1 MKRIALPIQEQRSAG
16 QNINVA
22 IFVHQLTLKCRR
34 VRMVHRSM
42 IASSHLMQAFGVGG
56 LEWVFI
62 IIIVV
67 VLFFG
72 VKKIPEIARSVG
84 RASSEYQKAKIQ
96 AKQELNQMNAKD
108 GVDKSTIDRQKL
120 ESIADTLGIDSTN
133 KNDADLREAIDLAI
147 SKERH
152 KV

>member
-1 MKRIALPIQEQRSAG
+1 
-16 QNINVA
+16 
-22 IFVHQLTLKCRR
+22 
-34 VRMVHRSM
+34 
-42 IASSHLMQAFGVGG
+42 MQAFGVGG

-108 GVDKSTIDRQKL
+108 GEDKSTIDREKL

-133 KNDADLREAIDLAI
+133 KNDAELREAIDLAI

>member
-1 MKRIALPIQEQRSAG
+1 
-16 QNINVA
+16 
-22 IFVHQLTLKCRR
+22 
-34 VRMVHRSM
+34 
-42 IASSHLMQAFGVGG
+42 MQAFGVGG

-108 GVDKSTIDRQKL
+108 GVDKSTIDREKL

-152 KV
+152 KG

>member
-1 MKRIALPIQEQRSAG
+1 
-16 QNINVA
+16 
-22 IFVHQLTLKCRR
+22 
-34 VRMVHRSM
+34 
-42 IASSHLMQAFGVGG
+42 MQAFGVGG

-108 GVDKSTIDRQKL
+108 GIDKSIIDREKL

-133 KNDADLREAIDLAI
+133 KNDAELREAIDLAI
-147 SKERH
+147 SKEKH
-152 KV
+152 KA

>member
-1 MKRIALPIQEQRSAG
+1 
-16 QNINVA
+16 
-22 IFVHQLTLKCRR
+22 
-34 VRMVHRSM
+34 
-42 IASSHLMQAFGVGG
+42 MQAFGVGG

-108 GVDKSTIDRQKL
+108 GVDKSTIDREKL

-133 KNDADLREAIDLAI
+133 KNDAELREAD
-147 SKERH
+147 RPCNR
-152 KV
+152 

>member
-1 MKRIALPIQEQRSAG
+1 
-16 QNINVA
+16 
-22 IFVHQLTLKCRR
+22 
-34 VRMVHRSM
+34 
-42 IASSHLMQAFGVGG
+42 MQAFGVGG

-108 GVDKSTIDRQKL
+108 GIDKSIIDREKL

-133 KNDADLREAIDLAI
+133 KNDAELREAIDLAI
-147 SKERH
+147 SKEKH
-152 KV
+152 TA

>member
-1 MKRIALPIQEQRSAG
+1 
-16 QNINVA
+16 
-22 IFVHQLTLKCRR
+22 
-34 VRMVHRSM
+34 
-42 IASSHLMQAFGVGG
+42 MQAFGVGG

-84 RASSEYQKAKIQ
+84 KASSEYQKAKIQ

-108 GVDKSTIDRQKL
+108 GIDKSIIDREKL

-133 KNDADLREAIDLAI
+133 KNDAELREAIDLAI
-147 SKERH
+147 SKEKH

>member
-1 MKRIALPIQEQRSAG
+1 
-16 QNINVA
+16 
-22 IFVHQLTLKCRR
+22 
-34 VRMVHRSM
+34 M
-42 IASSHLMQAFGVGG
+42 IASSLLMQAFGVGG

-108 GVDKSTIDRQKL
+108 GIDKSIIDREKL

-133 KNDADLREAIDLAI
+133 KNDAELREAIDLAI
-147 SKERH
+147 SKEKH
-152 KV
+152 EV

>member
-1 MKRIALPIQEQRSAG
+1 
-16 QNINVA
+16 
-22 IFVHQLTLKCRR
+22 
-34 VRMVHRSM
+34 
-42 IASSHLMQAFGVGG
+42 MQAFGVGG

-108 GVDKSTIDRQKL
+108 GVNKSTIDREKL

-133 KNDADLREAIDLAI
+133 KNDAELREAIDLAI

>member
-1 MKRIALPIQEQRSAG
+1 
-16 QNINVA
+16 
-22 IFVHQLTLKCRR
+22 
-34 VRMVHRSM
+34 
-42 IASSHLMQAFGVGG
+42 MQAFGVGG

-62 IIIVV
+62 IVIVV

-84 RASSEYQKAKIQ
+84 RASSEYEKAKIQ

-108 GVDKSTIDRQKL
+108 ASDESSINREKL

-133 KNDADLREAIDLAI
+133 KNDAELRKAIDLAI
-147 SKERH
+147 SKGKH

>member
-1 MKRIALPIQEQRSAG
+1 
-16 QNINVA
+16 
-22 IFVHQLTLKCRR
+22 
-34 VRMVHRSM
+34 
-42 IASSHLMQAFGVGG
+42 MQAFGVGG

-62 IIIVV
+62 IVIVV

-108 GVDKSTIDRQKL
+108 GIDKSTIDREKL

-133 KNDADLREAIDLAI
+133 KNDTELREAIDLAI

>member
-1 MKRIALPIQEQRSAG
+1 
-16 QNINVA
+16 
-22 IFVHQLTLKCRR
+22 
-34 VRMVHRSM
+34 
-42 IASSHLMQAFGVGG
+42 MQAFGVGG

-108 GVDKSTIDRQKL
+108 GIDKSTIDREKL

-133 KNDADLREAIDLAI
+133 KNDAELREAIDLAI
-147 SKERH
+147 SKEKH

>member
-1 MKRIALPIQEQRSAG
+1 
-16 QNINVA
+16 
-22 IFVHQLTLKCRR
+22 
-34 VRMVHRSM
+34 
-42 IASSHLMQAFGVGG
+42 MQAFGVGG

-84 RASSEYQKAKIQ
+84 RASSEYEKAKIQ
-96 AKQELNQMNAKD
+96 AKQELNQINTKD
-108 GVDKSTIDRQKL
+108 VTGESSIDREKL

-133 KNDADLREAIDLAI
+133 KNDAELRKAIDLAI
-147 SKERH
+147 SKG
-152 KV
+152 KNKI

>member
-1 MKRIALPIQEQRSAG
+1 
-16 QNINVA
+16 
-22 IFVHQLTLKCRR
+22 
-34 VRMVHRSM
+34 
-42 IASSHLMQAFGVGG
+42 MQAFGVGG

-96 AKQELNQMNAKD
+96 AKQELNQMNVKD
-108 GVDKSTIDRQKL
+108 DVDKSTIDREKL

-133 KNDADLREAIDLAI
+133 KNDAELREAIDLAI

>member
-1 MKRIALPIQEQRSAG
+1 
-16 QNINVA
+16 
-22 IFVHQLTLKCRR
+22 
-34 VRMVHRSM
+34 
-42 IASSHLMQAFGVGG
+42 MQAFGVGG

-108 GVDKSTIDRQKL
+108 GVDKSIIDREKL

-133 KNDADLREAIDLAI
+133 KNDAELREAIDLAI

>member
-1 MKRIALPIQEQRSAG
+1 
-16 QNINVA
+16 
-22 IFVHQLTLKCRR
+22 
-34 VRMVHRSM
+34 
-42 IASSHLMQAFGVGG
+42 MQAFGVGG

-108 GVDKSTIDRQKL
+108 GIDKSIIDREKL

-133 KNDADLREAIDLAI
+133 KNDAELREAIDLAI

>member
-1 MKRIALPIQEQRSAG
+1 
-16 QNINVA
+16 
-22 IFVHQLTLKCRR
+22 
-34 VRMVHRSM
+34 
-42 IASSHLMQAFGVGG
+42 MQAFGVGG

-84 RASSEYQKAKIQ
+84 RASSEYEKAKIQ

-108 GVDKSTIDRQKL
+108 TADGSSIDREKL

-133 KNDADLREAIDLAI
+133 KNDAELRKAIDLAI
-147 SKERH
+147 SKGKQ

>member
-1 MKRIALPIQEQRSAG
+1 
-16 QNINVA
+16 
-22 IFVHQLTLKCRR
+22 
-34 VRMVHRSM
+34 M
-42 IASSHLMQAFGVGG
+42 IASSYLMQAFGVGG

-108 GVDKSTIDRQKL
+108 GVDKSTIDREKL

-133 KNDADLREAIDLAI
+133 KNDVELRKAIDLAI
-147 SKERH
+147 SKG
-152 KV
+152 KYKG

>member
-1 MKRIALPIQEQRSAG
+1 
-16 QNINVA
+16 
-22 IFVHQLTLKCRR
+22 
-34 VRMVHRSM
+34 M
-42 IASSHLMQAFGVGG
+42 IASSQLMQAFGVGG

-62 IIIVV
+62 IVIVV

-84 RASSEYQKAKIQ
+84 RASSEYEKAKIQ
-96 AKQELNQMNAKD
+96 AKKELNQMNMKD
-108 GVDKSTIDRQKL
+108 VADESSIDREKL

-133 KNDADLREAIDLAI
+133 KNDAQLRAAIDLAI
-147 SKERH
+147 SKGKH

>member
-1 MKRIALPIQEQRSAG
+1 
-16 QNINVA
+16 
-22 IFVHQLTLKCRR
+22 
-34 VRMVHRSM
+34 M
-42 IASSHLMQAFGVGG
+42 IASSHLMQAFGIGG

-62 IIIVV
+62 IVIVV

-96 AKQELNQMNAKD
+96 AKQELNQMNVKGGAD
-108 GVDKSTIDRQKL
+108 ESSVDREKL

-133 KNDADLREAIDLAI
+133 KNDAELRKAIDLAI
-147 SKERH
+147 SKG
-152 KV
+152 KYKG

>member
-1 MKRIALPIQEQRSAG
+1 
-16 QNINVA
+16 
-22 IFVHQLTLKCRR
+22 
-34 VRMVHRSM
+34 
-42 IASSHLMQAFGVGG
+42 MQAFGVGG

-108 GVDKSTIDRQKL
+108 GVDKSTIDREKL
-120 ESIADTLGIDSTN
+120 ESIAYTLGIDSTN
-133 KNDADLREAIDLAI
+133 KNDAELREAIDLAI

>member
-1 MKRIALPIQEQRSAG
+1 
-16 QNINVA
+16 
-22 IFVHQLTLKCRR
+22 
-34 VRMVHRSM
+34 M
-42 IASSHLMQAFGVGG
+42 IASSYLMQAFGVGG

-108 GVDKSTIDRQKL
+108 GVDKSTIDREKL

-133 KNDADLREAIDLAI
+133 KNDAELCEAIDLAI

>member
-1 MKRIALPIQEQRSAG
+1 
-16 QNINVA
+16 
-22 IFVHQLTLKCRR
+22 
-34 VRMVHRSM
+34 
-42 IASSHLMQAFGVGG
+42 MQAFGVGG

-96 AKQELNQMNAKD
+96 AKQELNQMNVKD
-108 GVDKSTIDRQKL
+108 GIDKSTIDREKL

-133 KNDADLREAIDLAI
+133 KNDAELREAIDLAI

>member
-1 MKRIALPIQEQRSAG
+1 
-16 QNINVA
+16 
-22 IFVHQLTLKCRR
+22 
-34 VRMVHRSM
+34 
-42 IASSHLMQAFGVGG
+42 MQAFGVGG

-108 GVDKSTIDRQKL
+108 GIDKPTIDREKL

-133 KNDADLREAIDLAI
+133 KNDAELREAIDLAI

>member
-1 MKRIALPIQEQRSAG
+1 
-16 QNINVA
+16 
-22 IFVHQLTLKCRR
+22 
-34 VRMVHRSM
+34 M

-108 GVDKSTIDRQKL
+108 GIDKSIIDREKL

-133 KNDADLREAIDLAI
+133 KNDAELREAIDLAI
-147 SKERH
+147 SKEKH

>member
-1 MKRIALPIQEQRSAG
+1 
-16 QNINVA
+16 
-22 IFVHQLTLKCRR
+22 
-34 VRMVHRSM
+34 
-42 IASSHLMQAFGVGG
+42 MQAFGVGG

-108 GVDKSTIDRQKL
+108 GIDKSIIDREKL

-133 KNDADLREAIDLAI
+133 KNDAELREAIDLAI
-147 SKERH
+147 SKEKH
-152 KV
+152 EV

>member
-1 MKRIALPIQEQRSAG
+1 
-16 QNINVA
+16 
-22 IFVHQLTLKCRR
+22 
-34 VRMVHRSM
+34 
-42 IASSHLMQAFGVGG
+42 MQAFGVGG

-84 RASSEYQKAKIQ
+84 RASSEYEKAKIQ
-96 AKQELNQMNAKD
+96 AKQELNQINTKD
-108 GVDKSTIDRQKL
+108 VTAESSIDREKL

-133 KNDADLREAIDLAI
+133 KNDAELRKAIDLAI
-147 SKERH
+147 SKG
-152 KV
+152 KNKI

>member
-1 MKRIALPIQEQRSAG
+1 
-16 QNINVA
+16 
-22 IFVHQLTLKCRR
+22 
-34 VRMVHRSM
+34 
-42 IASSHLMQAFGVGG
+42 MQAFGVGG

-72 VKKIPEIARSVG
+72 VKKIPDIARSVG

-96 AKQELNQMNAKD
+96 AKQELNQMNVKD
-108 GVDKSTIDRQKL
+108 GVDKSTIDREKL

-133 KNDADLREAIDLAI
+133 KNDAELREAIDLAI

>member
-1 MKRIALPIQEQRSAG
+1 
-16 QNINVA
+16 
-22 IFVHQLTLKCRR
+22 
-34 VRMVHRSM
+34 M

-84 RASSEYQKAKIQ
+84 RASSEYEKAKIQ
-96 AKQELNQMNAKD
+96 AKQELNQINTKD
-108 GVDKSTIDRQKL
+108 VTGESSIDREKL

-133 KNDADLREAIDLAI
+133 KNDAELRKAIDLAI
-147 SKERH
+147 SKG
-152 KV
+152 KNKI

>member
-1 MKRIALPIQEQRSAG
+1 
-16 QNINVA
+16 
-22 IFVHQLTLKCRR
+22 
-34 VRMVHRSM
+34 M
-42 IASSHLMQAFGVGG
+42 IASSYLMQAFGVGG

-108 GVDKSTIDRQKL
+108 GVDKSTIDRDIDREKL

-133 KNDADLREAIDLAI
+133 KNDAELREAIDLAI